1 MFYLLL
7 CLTNAPQGILIGDL
21 LALSPIPLL
30 QFPDPAPQFV
40 DLSAPEEGALL
51 SQYCTPRAPLWSEP
65 PEAASLRVPQA
76 LPALTSALA
85 LRSAAMSCTLSRC
98 SLGADLYMSSSSFIS
113 F

>member
-51 SQYCTPRAPLWSEP
+51 SQLLHP
-65 PEAASLRVPQA
+65 
-76 LPALTSALA
+76 
-85 LRSAAMSCTLSRC
+85 
-98 SLGADLYMSSSSFIS
+98 
-113 F
+113 